1 MRRSA
6 TRLPIGQASL
16 YAFENVLRRLTNSG
30 RCSKHGLQAGRNK
43 AGCALRR
50 RGSAMMQLAEKYYRL
65 LVRVSSSLQ
74 SSFLLAVRLY
84 WGWQFMQTGWGKL
97 SDINKVIGFF
107 TNLGIPAP
115 VLNAYFVSALEFG
128 GGLLLILG
136 LGSRLIALPLV
147 TDMIVAYIT
156 ADREAL
162 FSIISNPDKFTAAAP
177 YTFLI
182 ASLVVLIFG
191 PGRASV
197 DAFLT
202 GSVGQRQV
210 QRTYDGGSPVAVQN

>member
-1 MRRSA
+1 
-6 TRLPIGQASL
+6 
-16 YAFENVLRRLTNSG
+16 
-30 RCSKHGLQAGRNK
+30 
-43 AGCALRR
+43 
-50 RGSAMMQLAEKYYRL
+50 MMQLAEKYYRL

-74 SSFLLAVRLY
+74 SPFLLAVRLY

-97 SDINKVIGFF
+97 SDINKIVGFF

-115 VLNAYFVSALEFG
+115 ALNAYFVSALEFG
-128 GGLLLILG
+128 GGFLLVLG
-136 LGSRLIALPLV
+136 LGSRLIALPLA

-177 YTFLI
+177 FTFLV

-191 PGRASV
+191 AGWFSLDTLVAGRMKGRRIRPTAAEAPGSAV
-197 DAFLT
+197 
-202 GSVGQRQV
+202 
-210 QRTYDGGSPVAVQN
+210 VA